1 MKKILLSLLSL
12 IVIVTML
19 FFYLLKKI
27 EHMKPEDF
35 VDTQRG
41 MTREISDSLIVKLT
55 KGLNIY
61 KEKKG
66 NFPIT
71 DSKYYLDSIIE
82 FVDINPIYIY
92 RDTMIENKF
101 ISQNHVNP
109 ISPMK
114 YIGVGNYEYLIKYS
128 CSNGTTFKLTYVPPP
143 PL

>member
-1 MKKILLSLLSL
+1 MKKIISALSSL
-12 IVIVTML
+12 IIISIV
-19 FFYLLKKI
+19 FYKI
-27 EHMKPEDF
+27 KQIKPEDF
-35 VDTQRG
+35 VEKHIGLRK
-41 MTREISDSLIVKLT
+41 EIADSLIVKLT

-114 YIGVGNYEYLIKYS
+114 YVGVGNYEDLIKYN
-128 CSNGTTFKLTYVPPP
+128 CSNGITFKLTYVP
-143 PL
+143 LL